1 MADASTYAMPQTPL
15 HGRSTFR
22 RNTILLIAY
31 FDPIGLMTIRENVAA
46 WVKASAYDFEVLNL
60 WKCGFSPLRIPAHID
75 LNDYAGVMIHPAVC
89 YFPTNLVSLDTDL
102 TTKFPDYDG
111 LKILVK
117 QDEHFRT
124 HEFGAFLKANKF
136 DILVTC
142 VPPHEL
148 EKAYTAE
155 ALEGVRVVQQLT
167 AFVSENMRNSKR
179 RAYERRPID
188 ISYRGSIQPLICG
201 RLGYEKRAI
210 GQAVRG
216 PAEAAGLK
224 TDISSRWEDRI
235 NGEAWTQFLSSSKA
249 VLGVES
255 GSNLFD
261 FDGSVTQWCDKFAA
275 DNADMDPGS
284 EDYYLKAHN
293 EYLHKFE
300 DNIDYAQISP
310 RHFEAAA
317 VGALQILYEGRYSDI
332 FKPGRHYF
340 SLKRDL
346 SNLDEAFD
354 LIRDEKAWSD
364 MTTAAYEEII
374 LADTYTYDRF
384 VETFDAAVRDK
395 LDEKGIVVQS
405 RLARSLPRENTPK
418 RALVAMYHDPGVDPR
433 VTWLS
438 ESLEARGY
446 EVVELGVHH
455 DLTSPIEMKSVT
467 NTRIQVRSRLVPHTW
482 PGLRLPEAS
491 GDLPLPEYVL
501 SLMAQCVFAPNSA
514 LEKRFGAVD
523 VVKDTESFRHAC
535 WEMINGPSILLD
547 VGRQLGDF
555 DVVIGVDLHGAPLA
569 NALAKETGAISVY
582 DAHEYWPAARATMN
596 WEFDFWSR
604 IEQTL
609 VADLDLTA
617 TVSKPLADI
626 MSAEYA
632 RDYIVLPNCASL
644 DAAKPLSDERKA
656 AIDLPARTEDQVVF
670 LFHGGLH
677 RERPVEFL
685 INSWPQT
692 DERAILWVRAIKSPI
707 RDELIELARAN
718 GLLDTR
724 IFFPEPATEDELIE
738 SARAADVGIIP
749 YSPHNGLNYQHAC
762 PNKLSQYSAAGK
774 PTLSTDLTFVRS
786 MIEAEGIGRI
796 YDTLD
801 PANLVSEVQWFLDHP
816 GERRAMGERAKAF
829 FESSYNWDQR
839 ATTLLD
845 AIDSRVAERAAP
857 AQRRSLDTLLTAQ
870 EAESIDRELQDAGPV
885 YGWPNFAPAPPAPPA
900 ETLPEP
906 EPVADSPAPETDT
919 ATSTEPEPKPAGEAA
934 TVPVPEPES
943 EPEPELIEADV
954 SQGQTAISST
964 RAIALSSLPAGTL
977 IAELFRR
984 MSPGGRK

>member
-1 MADASTYAMPQTPL
+1 MTETSTYAMPQTPL

-60 WKCGFSPLRIPAHID
+60 WKCGFSPLRIPAHVD

-102 TTKFPDYDG
+102 QTKFPEYDG

-142 VPPHEL
+142 VPPHEI

-155 ALEGVRVVQQLT
+155 ALVGVRVVQQLT

-179 RAYERRPID
+179 RPFDRRPID

-201 RLGYEKRAI
+201 RLGFEKRAI
-210 GQAVRG
+210 GEAVRG
-216 PAEAAGLK
+216 PAEAAGLT

-261 FDGSVTQWCDKFAA
+261 FDGSVTQWCDEFAA
-275 DNADMDPGS
+275 ENADMDPGS
-284 EDYYLKAHN
+284 EEYYLKAH
-293 EYLHKFE
+293 EAYLHKFE

-332 FKPGRHYF
+332 FKPGQHYF

-346 SNLDEAFD
+346 SNLDEAID
-354 LIRDEKAWSD
+354 LVRDEKAWSD
-364 MTTAAYEEII
+364 MTTAAFEDII
-374 LADTYTYDRF
+374 LSDDYTYDRF
-384 VETFDAAVRDK
+384 VESFDAAVRDK
-395 LDEKGIVVQS
+395 LDEKGIVIQP
-405 RLARSLPRENTPK
+405 RLARTLPRSDVPK
-418 RALVAMYHDPGVDPR
+418 RALVAMYHDPDVDPR

-438 ESLEARGY
+438 ESLEERGY

-455 DLTSPIEMKSVT
+455 DLTSPIELRPIT
-467 NTRIQVRSRLVPHTW
+467 DTRIQVRSRLVPHTW
-482 PGLRLPEAS
+482 PGLRLPEA
-491 GDLPLPEYVL
+491 GDDLPLPEYIL
-501 SLMAQCVFAPNSA
+501 SLMAQCIFAPNSA

-523 VVKDTESFRHAC
+523 VIKDTESFRHAC
-535 WEMINGPSILLD
+535 WEMINGPSILMD

-555 DVVIGVDLHGAPLA
+555 DVVVGVDLHGAPLA

-582 DAHEYWPAARATMN
+582 DAHEYWPAARAKAN
-596 WEFDFWSR
+596 WEFDFWSK
-604 IEQTL
+604 IEQSL

-632 RDYIVLPNCASL
+632 RDYIVLPNCASIE
-644 DAAKPLSDERKA
+644 AAKPLSDERKA
-656 AIDLPARTEDQVVF
+656 AIDIPARTDEQVVF

-685 INSWPQT
+685 VSSWPQT

-707 RDELIELARAN
+707 RDELIEMAREN

-724 IFFPEPATEDELIE
+724 IFFPEPAAEDELIE
-738 SARAADVGIIP
+738 SARAADVGIVP

-786 MIEAEGIGRI
+786 MIEAEDIGRI
-796 YDTLD
+796 YDTLN
-801 PANLVSEVQWFLDHP
+801 PADLAAHVQWFVDNTD
-816 GERRAMGERAKAF
+816 ERRAMGERAKAF
-829 FESSYNWDQR
+829 FEGSYNWDQR
-839 ATTLLD
+839 SAALLD
-845 AIDSRVAERAAP
+845 AIDARVSERAAP
-857 AQRRSLDTLLTAQ
+857 ALRRPLSALLTPQ
-870 EAESIDRELQDAGPV
+870 EADAIDRELQDAGDV
-885 YGWPNFAPAPPAPPA
+885 YGWPNFAPAPPLPA
-900 ETLPEP
+900 EVAPVPEPDAEPLPEP
-906 EPVADSPAPETDT
+906 EPTPEPEPAPEPEPTPVQD
-919 ATSTEPEPKPAGEAA
+919 AEPVDAVESQPEPEPVNVPESSPKPAPK
-934 TVPVPEPES
+934 VM
-943 EPEPELIEADV
+943 
-954 SQGQTAISST
+954 
-964 RAIALSSLPAGTL
+964 ALSSLPAGTL
-977 IAELFRR
+977 VAELFRR
-984 MSPGGRK
+984 ISPGRGK

>member
-1 MADASTYAMPQTPL
+1 MTELTTYAIPQTPL

-22 RNTILLIAY
+22 RNTILLVAY

-46 WVKASAYDFEVLNL
+46 WVKASAYDFEVINL

-102 TTKFPDYDG
+102 VTKFSDYDG

-124 HEFGAFLKANKF
+124 HEFGAFIKDSAF

-167 AFVSENMRNSKR
+167 AFVSENMRKSKR
-179 RAYERRPID
+179 RSYDRRPID

-201 RLGYEKRAI
+201 RLGFEKRAI

-216 PAEAAGLK
+216 PAEAAGLA

-235 NGEAWTQFLSSSKA
+235 NGEAWMQFLSSSKA

-275 DNADMDPGS
+275 ENADMDPGS
-284 EDYYLKAHN
+284 EDYYLKAN
-293 EYLHKFE
+293 AEYLHKFE

-354 LIRDEKAWSD
+354 LIRDEKAWSE
-364 MTTAAYEEII
+364 MTTAAFEEII
-374 LADTYTYDRF
+374 QSDAYTYDRF
-384 VETFDAAVRDK
+384 VKAFDSAVRDK
-395 LDEKGIVVQS
+395 LDEKGIVIHS
-405 RLARSLPRENTPK
+405 RASRTLPRGDVKK
-418 RALVAMYHDPGVDPR
+418 RALVAMYHDPDVDPR
-433 VTWLS
+433 VTWMS

-455 DLTSPIEMKSVT
+455 DLTSPIALKAISE
-467 NTRIQVRSRLVPHTW
+467 TRVQIRSRLVPHTW
-482 PGLRLPEAS
+482 PGLRLPQA
-491 GDLPLPEYVL
+491 GTDLPLPEYVL

-514 LEKRFGAVD
+514 LEKRFGAVNPI
-523 VVKDTESFRHAC
+523 KDTESFRHAC

-555 DVVIGVDLHGAPLA
+555 DVVVGVDLHGAPLA
-569 NALAKETGAISVY
+569 NALAAETGAVSVF
-582 DAHEYWPAARATMN
+582 DAHEYWPAARATTN
-596 WEFDFWSR
+596 WEFDFWSK
-604 IEQTL
+604 IEQSL
-609 VADLDLTA
+609 VAGLDLTS

-626 MSAEYA
+626 MSSEYA
-632 RDYIVLPNCASL
+632 RDYTVLPNCASL
-644 DAAKPLSDERKA
+644 QAAKPLSDERKA
-656 AIDLPARTEDQVVF
+656 GIDIPARTEDQVVF
-670 LFHGGLH
+670 VFHGGLH

-685 INSWPQT
+685 VNSWPQT
-692 DERAILWVRAIKSPI
+692 DERAILWVRAIKSPL
-707 RDELIELARAN
+707 RDELIEMARAN
-718 GLLDTR
+718 GLLDIR
-724 IFFPEPATEDELIE
+724 IFFPEPAAEDELIE
-738 SARAADVGIIP
+738 SARAADAGIIP

-762 PNKLSQYSAAGK
+762 PNKLSQYSAAGL
-774 PTLSTDLTFVRS
+774 PTLSTDLTFVRG
-786 MIEAEGIGRI
+786 MIEAEDIGRI
-796 YDTLD
+796 YDTLN
-801 PANLVSEVQWFLDHP
+801 PADLAAHVQWFVDHP
-816 GERRAMGERAKAF
+816 EERRAMGDRAKVF
-829 FESSYNWDQR
+829 FETSYNWDQR
-839 ATTLLD
+839 AAPLLD
-845 AIDSRVAERAAP
+845 AIDALVAQRAAP
-857 AQRRSLDTLLTAQ
+857 AQRRPLSELIAAQ
-870 EAESIDRELQDAGPV
+870 EADAIDRELQGAGPV
-885 YGWPNFAPAPPAPPA
+885 YGWPNFAPAPPAPPVIMPEEPIEEAPVPEA
-900 ETLPEP
+900 EPVAVAEPKPEP
-906 EPVADSPAPETDT
+906 EPV
-919 ATSTEPEPKPAGEAA
+919 
-934 TVPVPEPES
+934 PEPEA
-943 EPEPELIEADV
+943 EPAAEPTPAAVDHTPAPDPEPPV
-954 SQGQTAISST
+954 SGLRT
-964 RAIALSSLPAGTL
+964 IALSSLPFGTL
-977 IAELFRR
+977 VAELFRR
-984 MSPGGRK
+984 ITMQRR

>member
-1 MADASTYAMPQTPL
+1 MTGTTTHAIPLTPQ
-15 HGRSTFR
+15 HGRAAFR

-75 LNDYAGVMIHPAVC
+75 LNEYAGVMIHPAVC
-89 YFPTNLVSLDTDL
+89 YFPTNLVSLDANL
-102 TTKFPDYDG
+102 ATKFPDYDG

-124 HEFGAFLKANKF
+124 HEFGAFLKANRF

-167 AFVSENMRNSKR
+167 AFVSENMRKAQR
-179 RAYERRPID
+179 PPYDRRPID

-201 RLGYEKRAI
+201 RLGFEKRAI
-210 GQAVRG
+210 GEAVRG
-216 PAEAAGLK
+216 PAEAAGLT

-235 NGEAWTQFLSSSKA
+235 NGEAWTRFLASSKA

-261 FDGSVTQWCDKFAA
+261 FDGSVTAACDEFAA
-275 DNADMDPGS
+275 ENADMDPGS
-284 EDYYLKAHN
+284 EAYYLKAH
-293 EYLHKFE
+293 EAFLHKYE

-332 FKPGRHYF
+332 FIPGRHF
-340 SLKRDL
+340 FPLKRDL

-354 LIRDEKAWSD
+354 LIRDEKAWTQ
-364 MTTAAYEEII
+364 MTSAAFEEII
-374 LADTYTYDRF
+374 LSDNHTYDRF
-384 VETFDAAVRDK
+384 VEAFDAAVSEK
-395 LDEKGIVVQS
+395 LDEKGIMIQARPS
-405 RLARSLPRENTPK
+405 RTLPRPALPK
-418 RALVAMYHDPGVDPR
+418 RALVAMYHDPDVDPR

-455 DLTSPIEMKSVT
+455 DLTSPIELKTVSE
-467 NTRIQVRSRLVPHTW
+467 TRVQIRSRLVPHTW
-482 PGLRLPEAS
+482 PGLRLPEA
-491 GDLPLPEYVL
+491 GQPLALPEYVL

-523 VVKDTESFRHAC
+523 PGKDTESFRHAC

-547 VGRQLGDF
+547 IGRQLGDF
-555 DVVIGVDLHGAPLA
+555 DVVIGVDLHGAPVA
-569 NALAKETGAISVY
+569 NALAREIGAVSVY
-582 DAHEYWPAARATMN
+582 DAHEYWPAARSTTN
-596 WEFDFWSR
+596 WEFDFWSK
-604 IEQTL
+604 IEQAL
-609 VADLDLTA
+609 VAGLDLAA

-644 DAAKPLSDERKA
+644 EASKPLPDDVKA
-656 AIDLPARTEDQVVF
+656 AIDIPPRTEDQVVF

-685 INSWPQT
+685 VNSWPQT
-692 DERAILWVRAIKSPI
+692 DERAILWIRAIRSPL

-718 GLLDTR
+718 GLLDKR
-724 IFFPEPATEDELIE
+724 IFFPEPAAENELIE
-738 SARAADVGIIP
+738 SARAGDVGIIP

-762 PNKLSQYSAAGK
+762 PNKLSQYSAAGL

-786 MIEAEGIGRI
+786 LLDAEKIGRI

-801 PANLVSEVQWFLDHP
+801 PADLVAQVQWFIDNAD
-816 GERRAMGERAKAF
+816 ERRAMGERARAF
-829 FESSYNWDQR
+829 FETSYNWDHRSQV
-839 ATTLLD
+839 LVD
-845 AIDSRVAERAAP
+845 AIDDRISRRAGP
-857 AQRRSLDTLLTAQ
+857 DDRRPISDLLTPD
-870 EAESIDRELQDAGPV
+870 EAAAIDLELQTAGPV
-885 YGWPNFAPAPPAPPA
+885 YGWPNFAPAAPEPPAAAPA
-900 ETLPEP
+900 ENTDAAPADAPSEGGEIDNAEP
-906 EPVADSPAPETDT
+906 EASPPDTQADDEMPSADPEVPAEQVQPGPDES
-919 ATSTEPEPKPAGEAA
+919 ATERKVLSLSQVPAR
-934 TVPVPEPES
+934 T
-943 EPEPELIEADV
+943 L
-954 SQGQTAISST
+954 
-964 RAIALSSLPAGTL
+964 LS
-977 IAELFRR
+977 ELFRR
-984 MSPGGRK
+984 ISKRGGA